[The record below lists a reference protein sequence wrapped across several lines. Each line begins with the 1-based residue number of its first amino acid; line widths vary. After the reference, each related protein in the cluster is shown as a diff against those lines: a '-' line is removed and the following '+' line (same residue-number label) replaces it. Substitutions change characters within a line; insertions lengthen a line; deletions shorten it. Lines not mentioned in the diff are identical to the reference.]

1 LPTVLAPVDLL
12 EATRAPRH
20 LNHQSHSNC
29 RGTIASTMQTAAAAT
44 GGGEEDVEAALAT
57 KHARQAA
64 TQSDLAAT
72 QGDLTTQQAMTGN
85 KTLASVFTIAA
96 AQARAGPLPPSRYAA
111 EAAAAAAAEAEAGGG
126 EGDDTG
132 DVDAYQVATPVWY
145 YDSVDDDRAE
155 EDQDGRVMQ
164 PERLD
169 FVHDFTD
176 CIDRFHHRSHKVGTC
191 VDIGGRL
198 VVHSSATEDNGASK

>member
-1 LPTVLAPVDLL
+1 
-12 EATRAPRH
+12 
-20 LNHQSHSNC
+20 
-29 RGTIASTMQTAAAAT
+29 MQTAAAAT
-44 GGGEEDVEAALAT
+44 GGGEEDVEATLAT

-64 TQSDLAAT
+64 TQSDLAGT

-111 EAAAAAAAEAEAGGG
+111 EAAAAAAAEAGGG

-145 YDSVDDDRAE
+145 YDSVDDDGAE
-155 EDQDGRVMQ
+155 VDQDGRVMQ

-176 CIDRFHHRSHKVGTC
+176 FTDRFHHRSHKVETR
-191 VDIGGRL
+191 VVIGGRL
-198 VVHSSATEDNGASK
+198 VVRSSATEDNGASK